1 MRSARSLLVASL
13 VALAAACG
21 GGKSGGGSS
30 TFTLSITVSGGGSVA
45 GTPAATSCS
54 SGTCSSVQPSGTQ
67 VSLTATPRSGWTF
80 AGWSGACSGTGTCS
94 LTLTASRAV
103 TATFTAAVPPGANVL
118 ALSVNG
124 VACGTGAGA
133 YVNKPC
139 VRVTVCQPGTGTCQ
153 QVDDVLLDTGSYGLR
168 IFKQVLTAVSLPL
181 SANGSGTL
189 AECIQ
194 YLDGS
199 SHWGP
204 VATADVVLGG
214 EPAVQVPVQVIDSTF
229 GPAPASC
236 PRPETSPS
244 AAGFKGILGV
254 GPFAQDCGTGC
265 VVSTAPGIYFR
276 CSGGTCAGAT
286 VPLASQV
293 SNPVVSLP
301 GDNNGVVVD
310 LPAVQAGG
318 QLTVEG
324 SLLLGIDTQ
333 ANNASTGATAYPGDP
348 STGDIRTVFD
358 GKPSVGGFLDTGS
371 NGLFFAA
378 PTSGA
383 LPTCTGGSW
392 YCPAQTTAL
401 SATNSGF
408 GGSPSGTV
416 SFSIGNANALFGSGN
431 AVFQELGGPMPQ
443 GAGFDFGLPFFL
455 GQKVFVGIEGK
466 ASAGL
471 GVAGPYYAY

>member
-1 MRSARSLLVASL
+1 MRSGRSLLLSSL
-13 VALAAACG
+13 AALAAACG
-21 GGKSGGGSS
+21 GKSGGGAPAS
-30 TFTLSITVSGGGSVA
+30 FNLSVTVSGGGSVT
-45 GTPAATSCS
+45 GTPATASCA
-54 SGTCSSVQPSGTQ
+54 SGTCSSAQPSGTQ
-67 VSLTATPRSGWTF
+67 VTLTASPRSGWTF
-80 AGWSGACSGTGTCS
+80 GGWGGACSGTGTCS
-94 LTLTASRAV
+94 LTLDTSRAV
-103 TATFTAAVPPGANVL
+103 TATFTATVPPGANVL
-118 ALSVNG
+118 PLSVNG
-124 VACGTGAGA
+124 TACGSGAGA

-139 VRVTVCQPGTGTCQ
+139 VQVTVCLPGTSTCQ
-153 QVDDVLLDTGSYGLR
+153 PVDDVLLDTGSYGLR
-168 IFKQVLTAVSLPL
+168 VFKQALPFSLPL
-181 SANGSGTL
+181 APSGSGTL

-204 VATADVVLGG
+204 VATADVVLGS
-214 EPAVQVPVQVIDSTF
+214 EPTIQVPVQVIDSTF

-236 PRPETSPS
+236 PKPETSPTS
-244 AAGFKGILGV
+244 AGFKGILGV
-254 GPFAQDCGTGC
+254 GPFAEDCGAGC

-276 CSGGTCAGAT
+276 CSGGACSGTT

-293 SNPVVSLP
+293 SNPVASLP
-301 GDNNGVVVD
+301 TDNNGVVVD
-310 LPAVQAGG
+310 LPAVQLGG

-358 GKPSVGGFLDTGS
+358 GKPAVGGFLDTGS

-378 PTSGA
+378 PSSGA
-383 LPTCTGGSW
+383 LPTCSGGSW
-392 YCPAQTTAL
+392 YCPAQTTSL
-401 SATNSGF
+401 SATNSGT

-416 SFSIGNANALFGSGN
+416 SFSIGNANSLFGSGN
-431 AVFQELGGPMPQ
+431 GVFQELGGPMPQ

-466 ASAGL
+466 PSTGL
-471 GVAGPYYAY
+471 GTAGPYYAY